1 MALHFIFQAT
11 SNQIEELPKKRKY
24 TKKEKEKLPKKK
36 RKSEKEKPSTSK
48 VSGQEQQSTSKV
60 SVTVKPKT
68 SQKEVKKQPK
78 MVPKGNCQFKYLFK
92 CEFKTS
98 SQISFSARQ
107 SKARKEEK

>member
-48 VSGQEQQSTSKV
+48 VS
-60 SVTVKPKT
+60 VTVKPKT

-78 MVPKGNCQFKYLFK
+78 KVPKGNCQFKYLFK

-107 SKARKEEK
+107 SKAREEEK